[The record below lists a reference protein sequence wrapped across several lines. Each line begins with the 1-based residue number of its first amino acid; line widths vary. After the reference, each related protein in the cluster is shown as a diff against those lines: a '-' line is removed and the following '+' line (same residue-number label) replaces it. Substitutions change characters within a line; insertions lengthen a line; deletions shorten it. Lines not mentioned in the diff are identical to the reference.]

1 MLHDPISD
9 FLTRIRNA
17 KEQKHGYVDMP
28 LSKAKENIAKVLL
41 EQGFVKD
48 VLTNKEKQTLR
59 VVLRYAKDRKS
70 VVNGLK
76 RISKPGLRRYIGHA
90 DIPRI
95 LGGLGIAILST
106 NKGIIEGE
114 AARKEK
120 LGGELLCYIW

>member
-17 KEQKHGYVDMP
+17 LRQRHRYVDMP
-28 LSKAKENIAKVLL
+28 LSKQKLRIAKVMQ
-41 EQGFVKD
+41 EQGFVGN
-48 VLTNKEKQTLR
+48 VIVNEEKKLMR
-59 VVLRYAKDRKS
+59 VVLRYANDRKP

-76 RISKPGLRRYIGHA
+76 RISKPGLRRYIGCHE
-90 DIPRI
+90 IPKI

-106 NKGIIEGE
+106 NKGVIEGE
-114 AARKEK
+114 TAREQK